1 MNEKALFSLFKVNSE
16 KHSLAEIP
24 ARRRAL
30 DQDGLGTV
38 DDPFAGC
45 LCYNFSLP
53 STRSSFDSIVQL
65 LWHRHCL
72 LELSV
77 CFFIIYSKFM
87 QKTFT

>member
-16 KHSLAEIP
+16 EHSLAEIP

-45 LCYNFSLP
+45 LC
-53 STRSSFDSIVQL
+53 
-65 LWHRHCL
+65 
-72 LELSV
+72 
-77 CFFIIYSKFM
+77 
-87 QKTFT
+87 

>member
-16 KHSLAEIP
+16 EHSLAEIP

-45 LCYNFSLP
+45 LCYIFFLP
-53 STRSSFDSIVQL
+53 STRSSFDSIVQF
-65 LWHRHCL
+65 LWHGHCL

-77 CFFIIYSKFM
+77 
-87 QKTFT
+87 